1 MGDGSYD
8 VTQRTI
14 MDVHW
19 QAPAH
24 HDVLGSND
32 NTLTAVRQGMLLLN
46 LKCRSCHSSES
57 GCWDTGAADSDS
69 ECQCIRA
76 APGRPGRAPPP
87 ASGL

>member
-14 MDVHW
+14 MDV

-24 HDVLGSND
+24 HDVLLLVHSND
-32 NTLTAVRQGMLLLN
+32 NTVTAVRQGMLL